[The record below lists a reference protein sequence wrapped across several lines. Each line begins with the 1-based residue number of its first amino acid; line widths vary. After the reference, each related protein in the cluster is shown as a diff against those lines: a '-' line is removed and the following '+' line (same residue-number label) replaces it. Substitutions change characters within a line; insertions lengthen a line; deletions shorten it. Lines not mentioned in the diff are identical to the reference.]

1 MVTLPVIRYNGIM
14 RQVSIYP
21 LLLVN
26 FIGTLG
32 FSIIIP
38 FLVFLIEKFGGNAII
53 YGIASATYP
62 LFQLIGA
69 PVLGRWSDI
78 YGRKKILLLSQS
90 GTFLS
95 WIIFLSALFI
105 PVKELLNIDTA
116 ILGRFT
122 LTVPLIIIFIARSL
136 DGLTGGNISVANAY
150 LSDITEEKERSSNFG
165 KMSVSSNLGFIL
177 GPALAGLLGATV
189 LAEVLPVLVALL
201 ISGIAIVI
209 IKFYLPESIIS
220 DMDKNAEN
228 GSVRKVF
235 GQEHKECYKLKSRQA
250 LKLNDILKLKNIP
263 FLLVLYFLIFL
274 GFNIF
279 YAAFPVH
286 AIKHLKWSVTQMGVF
301 FSILSL
307 MMIVVQG
314 PVLSRLSKKISDQW
328 LTITGSIILAINF
341 LILIKGDFVLTYVAA
356 VFFAVGNG
364 IMWPSF
370 LSILSITA
378 GEKYQGTVQGFASSA
393 GSLASIIGLIIG
405 GILYEKIGS
414 MAFLI
419 AALVILVVFS
429 MSFWI
434 RSSGSKSP
442 GPGLDS

>member
-1 MVTLPVIRYNGIM
+1 MLR
-14 RQVSIYP
+14 RVSIYP

-32 FSIIIP
+32 FSIILP

-78 YGRKKILLLSQS
+78 YGRKKILFLSQS
-90 GTFLS
+90 GTFVS
-95 WIIFLSALFI
+95 WIIFLSALFL
-105 PVKELLNIDTA
+105 PVNELLNIDSA
-116 ILGRFT
+116 LLGRFT
-122 LTVPLIIIFIARSL
+122 LTVPLIVIFIARSL
-136 DGLTGGNISVANAY
+136 DGLTGGNISVAHAY
-150 LSDITEEKERSSNFG
+150 LSDITEEKDRSSNFG

-177 GPALAGLLGATV
+177 GPALAGVLGATV
-189 LAEVLPVLVALL
+189 LGEVLPVSAALL
-201 ISGIAIVI
+201 ISGLAILI
-209 IKFYLPESIIS
+209 INVYLPESKSSI
-220 DMDKNAEN
+220 MDKNPDN
-228 GSVRKVF
+228 VSVRKVF
-235 GQEHKECYKLKSRQA
+235 GQEHKECYKLKSRQI

-263 FLLVLYFLIFL
+263 FILVLYFLIFL

-279 YAAFPVH
+279 YTAFPVH
-286 AIKHLKWSVTQMGVF
+286 AVKHLKWSVTQMGVF
-301 FSILSL
+301 FSILSF

-314 PVLSRLSKKISDQW
+314 PVLSRLSKRISDEW
-328 LTITGSIILAINF
+328 LTISGSIILAINF
-341 LILIKGDFVLTYVAA
+341 LILITGDFVLTYVAA

-370 LSILSITA
+370 LSILSRTA

-405 GILYEKIGS
+405 GILYEQLGN

-419 AALVILVVFS
+419 SALVIFLVFI
-429 MSFWI
+429 MSFRI
-434 RSSGSKSP
+434 RTF
-442 GPGLDS
+442 GPKRSV

>member
-1 MVTLPVIRYNGIM
+1 MLKR
-14 RQVSIYP
+14 VSIYP

-32 FSIIIP
+32 FSIILP

-78 YGRKKILLLSQS
+78 YGRKKILFLSQS
-90 GTFLS
+90 GTFVS
-95 WIIFLSALFI
+95 WIIFLSALFL
-105 PVKELLNIDTA
+105 PVNELLNIDSA
-116 ILGRFT
+116 LLGRFT
-122 LTVPLIIIFIARSL
+122 LTVPLIVIFIARSL
-136 DGLTGGNISVANAY
+136 DGLTGGNISVAHAY
-150 LSDITEEKERSSNFG
+150 LSDITEEKDRSSNFG

-177 GPALAGLLGATV
+177 GPALAGVLGATV
-189 LAEVLPVLVALL
+189 LGEVLPVSAALL
-201 ISGIAIVI
+201 ISGLAILI
-209 IKFYLPESIIS
+209 INVYLPESKSSI
-220 DMDKNAEN
+220 MDKNPDN
-228 GSVRKVF
+228 VSVRKVF
-235 GQEHKECYKLKSRQA
+235 GQEHKECYKLKSRQT

-263 FLLVLYFLIFL
+263 FILVLYFLIFL

-279 YAAFPVH
+279 YTAFPVH
-286 AIKHLKWSVTQMGVF
+286 AVKHLKWSVTQMGVF
-301 FSILSL
+301 FSILSF

-314 PVLSRLSKKISDQW
+314 PVLSRLSKRISDEW
-328 LTITGSIILAINF
+328 LTISGSIILAINF
-341 LILIKGDFVLTYVAA
+341 LILITGDFVLTYVAA

-370 LSILSITA
+370 LSILSRTA

-405 GILYEKIGS
+405 GILYEQLGN

-419 AALVILVVFS
+419 SALVIFLVFI
-429 MSFWI
+429 MSFRI
-434 RSSGSKSP
+434 RTF
-442 GPGLDS
+442 GPKRSV

>member
-1 MVTLPVIRYNGIM
+1 MLQR
-14 RQVSIYP
+14 VSIYP

-32 FSIIIP
+32 FSIILP

-69 PVLGRWSDI
+69 PVLGRWSDM
-78 YGRKKILLLSQS
+78 YGRKRILFLSQS
-90 GTFLS
+90 GTFVS
-95 WIIFLSALFI
+95 WVIFLAALFL
-105 PVKELLNIDTA
+105 PVNELLSIDSA

-150 LSDITEEKERSSNFG
+150 LSDITEEKDRSSNFG
-165 KMSVSSNLGFIL
+165 KMSVSSNLGFIV
-177 GPALAGLLGATV
+177 GPALAGVLGATV
-189 LAEVLPVLVALL
+189 LGETLPVLAALM
-201 ISGIAIVI
+201 ISGLAIVI
-209 IKFYLPESIIS
+209 INVYLPESKSSSIH
-220 DMDKNAEN
+220 KNPEN
-228 GSVRKVF
+228 LSVRKVF
-235 GQEHKECYKLKSRQA
+235 GQEHKECYEMKNRQTLKLK
-250 LKLNDILKLKNIP
+250 DIIMLKNIP

-286 AIKHLKWSVTQMGVF
+286 AIQRLKWSVTQMGIF
-301 FSILSL
+301 FSILSF

-314 PVLSRLSKKISDQW
+314 PVLSRLSKKISDRW
-328 LTITGSIILAINF
+328 LTIAGSIILGINF
-341 LILIKGDFVLTYVAA
+341 LLLIRGDVVLTYVAA
-356 VFFAVGNG
+356 LFFAIGNG

-370 LSILSITA
+370 LSILSKTA
-378 GEKYQGTVQGFASSA
+378 GETHQGAVQGFASSA

-405 GILYEKIGS
+405 GLLYEQLGN

-419 AALVILVVFS
+419 SALVIFLVFI
-429 MSFWI
+429 MSFRI
-434 RSSGSKSP
+434 RTFE
-442 GPGLDS
+442 